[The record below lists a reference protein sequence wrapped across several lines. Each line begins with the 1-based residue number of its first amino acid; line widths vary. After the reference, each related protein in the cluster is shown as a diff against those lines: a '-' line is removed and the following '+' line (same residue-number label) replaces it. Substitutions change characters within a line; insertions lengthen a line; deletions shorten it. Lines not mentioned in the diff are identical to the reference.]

1 MTGLR
6 RYRNKRDA
14 SEASIVAALEGMG
27 CHCYRMDKPVD
38 LLVFIPRTGD
48 LLLVE
53 CKTGKGKLTADQS
66 ALMAKGW
73 EVWILRNAADAVTL
87 FNMVRRMA
95 A

>member
-53 CKTGKGKLTADQS
+53 CKTGKGKLTKEQEAFKTRWPVSIIRSADE
-66 ALMAKGW
+66 AIELVLG
-73 EVWILRNAADAVTL
+73 V
-87 FNMVRRMA
+87 
-95 A
+95 

>member
-6 RYRNKRDA
+6 RYANKRDL
-14 SEASIVAALEGMG
+14 SENAIVSALEQLG
-27 CHCYRMDKPVD
+27 CLVIRMDKPVD
-38 LLVFIPRTGD
+38 LLIQVPGVKRIILG
-48 LLLVE
+48 E

-73 EVWILRNAADAVTL
+73 EVWLLRDVQDAVNMV
-87 FNMVRRMA
+87 NMVRRA